1 MGAAGLLGSAL
12 YYVHCCISS
21 NIVWAIN
28 FCRYFSVCTLAWKLK
43 SKWTYLF
50 INKTFLLTWPGVIAV
65 KCFKGSRFL
74 ITIYQRARSSAVNN
88 QHWVCCCK
96 MSFHFDGKKLETIWC
111 QKLRENKNPRKSSKW
126 NATKEEYWHKNSWN
140 MTASKLQVI
149 RCYVYVH
156 LRSNMYNFFKQIS
169 PKKWLLKLRVFTLL
183 QFTMLHLLKPHLVE
197 MPLLLLLFV

>member
-28 FCRYFSVCTLAWKLK
+28 FCRYFSVCTFAWK
-43 SKWTYLF
+43 
-50 INKTFLLTWPGVIAV
+50 LLTWPGVIAV
-65 KCFKGSRFL
+65 KCFKGCRFL
-74 ITIYQRARSSAVNN
+74 ITIYQRARSSALNN
-88 QHWVCCCK
+88 QHWVCCCE

-140 MTASKLQVI
+140 MTCSKK
-149 RCYVYVH
+149 
-156 LRSNMYNFFKQIS
+156 S
-169 PKKWLLKLRVFTLL
+169 
-183 QFTMLHLLKPHLVE
+183 
-197 MPLLLLLFV
+197 LLLNNAWWI